1 MRVQLGERVRF
12 LPPCFNRDDTENM
25 VTGRIVY
32 VNRRHR
38 YYIAE
43 YPAGRQTLRE
53 AFKYAEEGGS
63 HGGPREKILLAE
75 TKA

>member
-12 LPPCFNRDDTENM
+12 LPPCFHDRDDAARHS
-25 VTGRIVY
+25 VRRIVY
-32 VNRRHR
+32 INRLHR

-53 AFKYAEEGGS
+53 AFKYAEEG
-63 HGGPREKILLAE
+63 
-75 TKA
+75 

>member
-12 LPPCFNRDDTENM
+12 LPTCFHDRDDAAHM

-32 VNRRHR
+32 INRRHR

-43 YPAGRQTLRE
+43 YPAGRQALRE
-53 AFKYAEEGGS
+53 AFKYAEEG
-63 HGGPREKILLAE
+63 
-75 TKA
+75 